1 MSLTNRRT
9 KTSITLS
16 LWVSPIKKH
25 EDRHKVKKPVVKSY
39 SFVQE
44 VPEYT
49 KVVEAENIQSQ
60 VDAEVWVV

>member
-1 MSLTNRRT
+1 MFNWVSLT
-9 KTSITLS
+9 
-16 LWVSPIKKH
+16 KKH